1 MSGAVN
7 VISPQPV
14 RNADFAR
21 ELGRAMRRPAFLPA
35 PAFALELVLG
45 EMADALLLSSQRV
58 MPSRLQQLGYRF
70 LHASLPGALAAVLG
84 NEAQRPARAATS
96 RR

>member
-45 EMADALLLSSQRV
+45 EMAEALLLSSQRV

-70 LHASLPGALAAVLG
+70 LHATLPGALAAVLG
-84 NEAQRPARAATS
+84 NEAQPARAATS